1 MLVLTTCCSPQV
13 PGQHDLTGGLLTSD
27 HAKYAMPMSYTLTML
42 SWAMLK
48 FPGAFVGR
56 EAGLLD
62 TLRQGAEYL
71 MRCDLS
77 GGSGDGPLFVAQVGD
92 GGERAWLW
100 QAHKQET

>member
-1 MLVLTTCCSPQV
+1 MILTTGRSPQV
-13 PGQHDLTGGLLTSD
+13 SGQHDLTGGLLTSD
-27 HAKYAMPMSYTLTML
+27 NAKYAMPMSYTLTML

-77 GGSGDGPLFVAQVGD
+77 GDGPLFVAQVGD

-100 QAHKQET
+100 QAHMQES